1 MNFELK
7 PLSPDAIP
15 AALDKAVRYRLLNEP
30 VQAESICRD
39 IIAVEPDNE
48 KAVINL
54 LLSLTDQF
62 SDRLSTRFEEAL
74 GLVPQLETEYHRN
87 YYGGIICE
95 RRANV
100 HLEQGTPGCGG
111 LAYDWYRQAMEK
123 YEEAT
128 AQRPSGNDESV
139 LRWNTCVRIL
149 ARHAELKP
157 AHEDQFHPLLE

>member
-7 PLSPDAIP
+7 PLSPEAVP

-30 VQAESICRD
+30 VLAESICRD

-48 KAVINL
+48 MALINL
-54 LLSLTDQF
+54 LLSLSDQF
-62 SDRLSTRFEEAL
+62 DSQLSTAFKEAQEC
-74 GLVPQLETEYHRN
+74 VPRLEDEYHRL

-100 HLEQGTPGCGG
+100 HLERANPGSGS
-111 LAYDWYRQAMEK
+111 LAYDWYRRAMEM
-123 YEEAT
+123 YEKAFEL
-128 AQRPSGNDESV
+128 RPASNDEAL
-139 LRWNTCVRIL
+139 LRWNTCVRVL

-157 AHEDQFHPLLE
+157 APEDQFHPFLE